1 MNKSEDKKNLQDL
14 VSDFDVAMLVTYSGT
29 AVHARP
35 MVIAHLEEGMS
46 AYLVT
51 DINSVHCNSH

>member
-35 MVIAHLEEGMS
+35 MVIALTLPLKNVPLN
-46 AYLVT
+46 YR
-51 DINSVHCNSH
+51 